1 MRLAVRVPPPSTMV
15 RARIEGRARMSRA
28 LVVIPTFNE
37 RENLADTVARVR
49 ASVPEAAVLVV
60 DDASPDGTGALA
72 DELAAA
78 DAAVQVCHR
87 TAKNGL
93 GAAYLEAFAWALER
107 GFDPIV
113 QLDAD
118 GSHLPEELPRLLAA
132 LDGGSASTSSASGV
146 GSVSGPE
153 VDLVIGSRW
162 VSGGSIQNWPRHRE
176 LLSKWGSAYARRML
190 RLDTR
195 DATAGYR
202 VFRAEALRRI
212 RLDDVHTR
220 GYGFQVD
227 MLWHAREAGLTVV
240 EVPVTFIER
249 IRGRS
254 KMSPAIVLEA
264 MVRISWWGIR
274 SRFRRRR

>member
-1 MRLAVRVPPPSTMV
+1 
-15 RARIEGRARMSRA
+15 MSRP
-28 LVVIPTFNE
+28 LVVIPTYNE
-37 RENLADTVARVR
+37 RENLADTAARVR
-49 ASVPEAAVLVV
+49 AAVPEASVLVV

-78 DAAVQVCHR
+78 DSAVHVLHR
-87 TAKNGL
+87 TAKDGL

-107 GFDPIV
+107 EYDPIV

-118 GSHLPEELPRLLAA
+118 GSHLPEELPRLLAR
-132 LDGGSASTSSASGV
+132 LEGTDSSSERGTKAA
-146 GSVSGPE
+146 GPA
-153 VDLVIGSRW
+153 DLVIGSRW
-162 VSGGSIQNWPRHRE
+162 IAGGSIVNWPRHRE
-176 LLSKWGSAYARRML
+176 LLSRWGSAYARAVL

-202 VFRAEALRRI
+202 AFRADALRRI
-212 RLDDVHTR
+212 PLDDVHTR

-249 IRGRS
+249 LRGRS
-254 KMSPAIVLEA
+254 KMSPAIVIEA
-264 MVRISWWGIR
+264 MVRVTGWGIR
-274 SRFRRRR
+274 SRFGRRRSPQPAGGDGGSAARRSRA